1 MIFSFS
7 KESILFLYNIF
18 SYLLNEYIDLR
29 KPSNFLFLKTKQ
41 NKNHKQMD
49 ILFLPSVL
57 WYIIYPFI
65 IGDSICAQPHVSHDD
80 GIYQKE
86 FLNEVQRV
94 THFLIFMIFITAQ
107 LCSVAVLLATLDW
120 LSLWMAKIC
129 PLIFKHLVN
138 LHGHSN

>member
-18 SYLLNEYIDLR
+18 SHLLSEYIDLR
-29 KPSNFLFLKTKQ
+29 KPSSFLFLKTKQ

-57 WYIIYPFI
+57 WYIFYPFI
-65 IGDSICAQPHVSHDD
+65 IGDSICAQPHASHDD

-86 FLNEVQRV
+86 FLNEDTESNTLSHLYDFYYGSAMFSCCFAGNSRLV
-94 THFLIFMIFITAQ
+94 FLVDGKDLPPDI
-107 LCSVAVLLATLDW
+107 
-120 LSLWMAKIC
+120 
-129 PLIFKHLVN
+129 
-138 LHGHSN
+138 